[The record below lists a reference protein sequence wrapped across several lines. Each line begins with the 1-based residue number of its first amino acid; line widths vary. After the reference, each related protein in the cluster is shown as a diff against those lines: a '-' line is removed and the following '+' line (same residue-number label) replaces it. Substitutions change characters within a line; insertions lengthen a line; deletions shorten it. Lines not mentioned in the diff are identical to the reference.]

1 MSTLFAK
8 TGHAEYT
15 VLEAGLYYVGDP
27 CYCFSHSTTTWSEF
41 CNSVDKTC
49 QGIFVNADNTKS
61 ILALST
67 AYGDGCYTGFVNN
80 TMHDFPVD
88 AGILGLV
95 KVKDIELGC
104 SYLKSDR
111 LGRVIELS
119 EGSVVTRS
127 SDGTFRI
134 ADANNNEIVC
144 IHTSED
150 PIAEDDDYYGY
161 NEEDE

>member
-8 TGHAEYT
+8 TGEAKYT
-15 VLEAGLYYVGDP
+15 VLETGMYYVGDP

-41 CNSVDKTC
+41 CDSMDKSC

-67 AYGDGCYTGFVNN
+67 AYGDGGYTGFVNN
-80 TMHDFPVD
+80 TMHEFPVD

-95 KVKDIELGC
+95 KVNNIELGC
-104 SYLKSDR
+104 SYLQSND
-111 LGRVIELS
+111 LGCVIELL

-127 SDGTFRI
+127 YDGTFRI
-134 ADANNNEIVC
+134 VDNNGNEIVC

-150 PIAEDDDYYGY
+150 LDAEDDEYYGY
-161 NEEDE
+161 GEEDE